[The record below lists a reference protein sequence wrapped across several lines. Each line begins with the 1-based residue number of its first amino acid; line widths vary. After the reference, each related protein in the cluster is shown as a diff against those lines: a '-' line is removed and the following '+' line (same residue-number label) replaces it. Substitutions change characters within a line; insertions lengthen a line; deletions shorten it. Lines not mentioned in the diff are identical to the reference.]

1 MKKLLPLAMLAL
13 LSGCSTLEM
22 LDNRVSCTVD
32 GGQAYVNSMYGPF
45 GVTSK
50 IAEKDGVVICKK
62 GK

>member
-50 IAEKDGVVICKK
+50 IAEKDG
-62 GK
+62 